1 MGKVGVRMETVLL
14 EGHPDSEVIGFAE
27 KNDTGPIVTGTP
39 GRTALERAILASVA
53 LALPDM

>member
-1 MGKVGVRMETVLL
+1 MRMETVLL